1 MAEGCTLP
9 SWQPPTIPNCSGSAP
24 KTHGTDAV
32 HGQRHLEAS
41 QKLTPSRS
49 VAKPRFPA
57 ERGVGCPPKALF
69 FGKKMRQKRFQ
80 GLKTPS
86 HRSLAIQGWAG
97 WFVSVA
103 DTHSHFSGRYK
114 YRSF

>member
-24 KTHGTDAV
+24 KRVAPTLFMDRDTLRPPKNSPHHAAWPSPASLQREAWAV
-32 HGQRHLEAS
+32 H
-41 QKLTPSRS
+41 QKRYFL
-49 VAKPRFPA
+49 
-57 ERGVGCPPKALF
+57 
-69 FGKKMRQKRFQ
+69 GKKMRQKRFQ